1 MSADPSSHAH
11 SKSPDGTCASR
22 VPQGPEGRPP
32 NIAQPGRA
40 GISIQRIERRRR
52 GTDLFIAT
60 EAFPESGITSAL
72 RDNTA
77 KAANWLS
84 ATRADPE
91 QISSLRP
98 NQNPHIP

>member
-60 EAFPESGITSAL
+60 EAFPESGIISAL
-72 RDNTA
+72 QDITLRKPSTGFQQPVGIKNEF
-77 KAANWLS
+77 LRS
-84 ATRADPE
+84 A
-91 QISSLRP
+91 
-98 NQNPHIP
+98 